1 MKSVN
6 MHGLSMQMK
15 VKLSFSIVNI
25 HSWKN
30 QEVANESLWRGA
42 WQPTPIVLPG
52 ESHGQRRLA
61 GYSPWDCKDLDTT
74 KANQH
79 STAIKSCY
87 LEISRQIPR
96 EIAKKKKNRESV
108 VASCKYEVVFM
119 QVEALWFICFLE
131 QVLQNYMTILAVGT
145 HNRVKNKE
153 SCSEN
158 NL

>member
-74 KANQH
+74 KAN
-79 STAIKSCY
+79 
-87 LEISRQIPR
+87 
-96 EIAKKKKNRESV
+96 
-108 VASCKYEVVFM
+108 
-119 QVEALWFICFLE
+119 
-131 QVLQNYMTILAVGT
+131 
-145 HNRVKNKE
+145 
-153 SCSEN
+153 
-158 NL
+158 